1 MQGKLSLLT
10 LLCPALLKIKV
21 PDRVFRSS
29 AIEEHFFF
37 YEKFESF
44 HGTIM
49 PIKKSCFLEYDI
61 GYTKEKF

>member
-1 MQGKLSLLT
+1 MSCTLKNKSSRQGF
-10 LLCPALLKIKV
+10 
-21 PDRVFRSS
+21 FRSS